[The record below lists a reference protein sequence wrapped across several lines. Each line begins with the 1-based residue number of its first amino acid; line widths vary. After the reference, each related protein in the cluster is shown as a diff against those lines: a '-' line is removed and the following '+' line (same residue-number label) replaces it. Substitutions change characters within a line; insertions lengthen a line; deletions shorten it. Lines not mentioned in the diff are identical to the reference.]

1 MDCIYEL
8 FKNAS
13 RFDENSSSGTA
24 MEEEEPGLMR
34 FFMELA
40 MRLIKDK
47 QFVYCK
53 ILINK
58 KCHFKDV
65 FYQFLALIQQN

>member
-1 MDCIYEL
+1 
-8 FKNAS
+8 
-13 RFDENSSSGTA
+13 